1 MALKLTKTA
10 GNLDTGADC
19 IEKNAEG
26 KLPFRPVELTK
37 RGHQTMRITEKNA
50 KRTRHSS
57 RSTSTT
63 KGTTE
68 TIDGNDGIVGYYD
81 HEIIDDSP
89 CSFTDDGVTVL
100 KEIISYFDDSSA
112 SVSDQEVFSS
122 TIMDN
127 IPLGC
132 LADDYNL
139 NNECNGVYFPDKLSP
154 VSLNLSEK
162 TNLGIGLPDIAC
174 GNKDSSKEED
184 QNDNMFNSS
193 SV

>member
-1 MALKLTKTA
+1 MGRFCKFCEISSLLLLFTVIIVHLYITIFYGTMALKLTKTA

-26 KLPFRPVELTK
+26 KLPFRPAELTK

-57 RSTSTT
+57 PSTSTT

-100 KEIISYFDDSSA
+100 KKSSRILMT
-112 SVSDQEVFSS
+112 VVPVLV
-122 TIMDN
+122 IKR
-127 IPLGC
+127 
-132 LADDYNL
+132 
-139 NNECNGVYFPDKLSP
+139 YFPVPSWTTFPWD
-154 VSLNLSEK
+154 V
-162 TNLGIGLPDIAC
+162 
-174 GNKDSSKEED
+174 
-184 QNDNMFNSS
+184 
-193 SV
+193 